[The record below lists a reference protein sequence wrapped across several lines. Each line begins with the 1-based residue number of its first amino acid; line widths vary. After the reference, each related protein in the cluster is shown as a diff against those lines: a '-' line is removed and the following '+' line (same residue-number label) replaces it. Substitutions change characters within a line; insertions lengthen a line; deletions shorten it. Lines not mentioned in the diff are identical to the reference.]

1 MKKSDVTKRSI
12 KSGNKGES
20 GMKKRKYSVLLV
32 IAGLLLAL
40 SACGKP
46 QSAEMQ
52 DSRSVAA
59 IAGEATSAEAAL
71 AKEGREAE
79 NSGEKSGSRAQGES
93 GTASSENEAE
103 PGQGSADAIHETGQN
118 PQQPDAGTQSEGN
131 TETVQQAG
139 GNAAVGSQVGGN
151 TETVRQAGGN
161 ATTGLQD
168 GGTAA
173 GSQYSGENTPQ
184 GAAQPPAELST
195 DTSEVTEELEIHFI
209 DVGQGDCT
217 LLLCGGEAMLID
229 AGDND
234 QGTKIQSYLQKR
246 NVETLKY
253 VVCTHPD
260 EDHIGGMD
268 VILYKFDCETIFMT
282 DEEKDTNTYRDVV
295 DTMENRG
302 YQRTLPEVGQQY
314 FLGDAVFT
322 ILAPTE
328 LSSDSNNNSIAL
340 LLVHGDNRFLFTGD
354 AEADEEEEMVDS
366 TIPLEADVYKAGH
379 HGSRTSSSEQLLE
392 AVSPA
397 YVVISCGEGNSYGH
411 PHAETMNHLRAMGAQ
426 VFRTDEQGSIVLSS
440 DGSEIRWNCSPSDT
454 WQAGE
459 PTGSSGER
467 PSESEPGLSGERQP
481 DSVTASH
488 GERQPEGMKGPSGKT
503 QSEDADGSFG
513 TEQLEGQQSG
523 ESGGISAGMTSG
535 IAPAVTEAPE
545 ESSAPETVSYICNI
559 NTKKFHY
566 PDCSSVKQMKE
577 KNKLPVNTTRD
588 ELINQG
594 YDPCKKCK
602 P

>member
-1 MKKSDVTKRSI
+1 
-12 KSGNKGES
+12 
-20 GMKKRKYSVLLV
+20 MKKRKFSMLLV
-32 IAGLLLAL
+32 LAGLLLTL
-40 SACGKP
+40 SACGKREP
-46 QSAEMQ
+46 TKIQDGRGSGAVTGEEASA
-52 DSRSVAA
+52 DL
-59 IAGEATSAEAAL
+59 AL
-71 AKEGREAE
+71 AEQQAAE
-79 NSGEKSGSRAQGES
+79 ENDGEKAGGES
-93 GTASSENEAE
+93 GAAGSENEAG
-103 PGQGSADAIHETGQN
+103 PGQGSTGTSHETGQ
-118 PQQPDAGTQSEGN
+118 D
-131 TETVQQAG
+131 
-139 GNAAVGSQVGGN
+139 
-151 TETVRQAGGN
+151 
-161 ATTGLQD
+161 L
-168 GGTAA
+168 
-173 GSQYSGENTPQ
+173 
-184 GAAQPPAELST
+184 QPPAELST
-195 DTSEVTEELEIHFI
+195 DTPEVTEELEIHFI

-229 AGDND
+229 AGDNS

-268 VILYKFDCETIFMT
+268 VILYKFDCETILMT

-314 FLGDAVFT
+314 SLGDAVFT
-322 ILAPTE
+322 ILGPSE

-354 AEADEEEEMVDS
+354 AEAEEEEEMVDS
-366 TIPLEADVYKAGH
+366 GIPLDADVYKAGH

-467 PSESEPGLSGERQP
+467 PPESEPGQ
-481 DSVTASH
+481 
-488 GERQPEGMKGPSGKT
+488 SGKT
-503 QSEDADGSFG
+503 RPEDADGSFG
-513 TEQLEGQQSG
+513 TEQSERQQSG
-523 ESGGISAGMTSG
+523 ESGSVSAGMTSG
-535 IAPAVTEAPE
+535 MTSAVTEAPE
-545 ESSAPETVSYICNI
+545 ETSAPGEFSYICNT

-566 PDCSSVKQMKE
+566 PDCSSVKQMKD
-577 KNKLPVNTTRD
+577 KNKLPVNATRD